1 MTAVGVYLEFRNATA
16 TTQIIVTPEAQHP
29 GDPEVRVAA
38 STIYRLVS
46 KTSPRA
52 QWHVS
57 SISELSEEV
66 PNYVAE
72 ATAQIAKGVEMC
84 YSPEWKLMDPVMFV
98 ELSSD
103 DIHLIHDVTVP
114 DALLRRVDRVRA
126 SGSYPE
132 DLYIK

>member
-1 MTAVGVYLEFRNATA
+1 MTAVGAYLEFRSPLA

-38 STIYRLVS
+38 SAIYRLVS

-57 SISELSEEV
+57 SIPELSEEV
-66 PNYVAE
+66 PNYMVE

-84 YSPEWKLMDPVMFV
+84 YAPEWELMNPVMFV

-114 DALLRRVDRVRA
+114 DALLRRVDRVRS